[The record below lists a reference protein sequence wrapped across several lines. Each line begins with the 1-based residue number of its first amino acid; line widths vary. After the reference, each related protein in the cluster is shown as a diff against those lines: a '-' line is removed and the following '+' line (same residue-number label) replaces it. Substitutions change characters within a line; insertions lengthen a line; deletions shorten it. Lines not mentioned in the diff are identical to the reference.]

1 MAVYVNNITLNTG
14 EYFSRDF
21 YLDNIDGTPLDL
33 TGYTAAS
40 QMRKHPESVK
50 QTADFNVGFI
60 DRANGRIRV
69 SLATTTTRLVK
80 PGRYVWDVMFTEG
93 QGPSSNAGVWSTL
106 DANNSGSY
114 RGFTINA
121 WSSFMNTYAYSRVPQ
136 SGSLSSQPDPYGV
149 KTDSYVVNFP
159 YTGAYQ
165 IEAAADNVGTVTIN
179 NTTFNAVH
187 YGDTNVGVGSISLE
201 KGNHTVTL
209 TQQNTQ
215 SSTDNFAENP
225 VGLAVSITY
234 IGGTAPGKKSIVIEG
249 NVLATPDITP
259 TCVKTD
265 YTYDR
270 LGIIVEAPGVG
281 QSDQSNPAATGHDNI
296 GINDI
301 TDYGVVHMGV
311 NFNQCS
317 TFDIGSSVTR
327 DLLEDSSSLEKINQY
342 LQLGGVIWLNTEWWG
357 GSASGRACSDRSNIN
372 AMLTLLGTEIR
383 TSVDQGFVGNADRS
397 SEVSV
402 INSGFPLTENHNASV
417 IFTGGTPVYTIESG
431 TKVVGAYEK
440 IGQGILFVQGDSNI
454 FPGPAYPETYYNALR
469 SLVLNS

>member
-40 QMRKHPESVK
+40 QMRKHPESVNA
-50 QTADFNVGFI
+50 TADFNVGFI

-80 PGRYVWDVMFTEG
+80 PGRYVWDVMFTD
-93 QGPSSNAGVWSTL
+93 SSN
-106 DANNSGSY
+106 
-114 RGFTINA
+114 
-121 WSSFMNTYAYSRVPQ
+121 
-136 SGSLSSQPDPYGV
+136 
-149 KTDSYVVNFP
+149 
-159 YTGAYQ
+159 
-165 IEAAADNVGTVTIN
+165 
-179 NTTFNAVH
+179 
-187 YGDTNVGVGSISLE
+187 
-201 KGNHTVTL
+201 
-209 TQQNTQ
+209 
-215 SSTDNFAENP
+215 
-225 VGLAVSITY
+225 
-234 IGGTAPGKKSIVIEG
+234 KKSIVIEG

-259 TCVKTD
+259 SCVKTD

-270 LGIIVEAPGVG
+270 LGVIIESSSKAGSAPAV
-281 QSDQSNPAATGHDNI
+281 TGHDNI

-317 TFDIGSSVTR
+317 TFDVGGSTTR
-327 DLLEDSSSLEKINQY
+327 DLLEDASSLEKINQY
-342 LQLGGVIWLNTEWWG
+342 LQLGGVVWFNTEWWG
-357 GSASGRACSDRSNIN
+357 GSASGRACSDRDNIN

-383 TSVDQGFVGNADRS
+383 TTVDQGFVGNADRS

-431 TKVVGAYEK
+431 TKVLSTYEK

-454 FPGPAYPETYYNALR
+454 FPGPAYPENYYNALR
-469 SLVLNS
+469 ALVLNS

>member
-179 NTTFNAVH
+179 NTTFNAVN
-187 YGDTNVGVGSISLE
+187 YNDTNVGVGSISLE

-215 SSTDNFAENP
+215 SGSDNFADNP

-249 NVLATPDITP
+249 NVLATQDITP
-259 TCVKTD
+259 SCVVTVYAND
-265 YTYDR
+265 EV
-270 LGIIVEAPGVG
+270 GIINESGSG
-281 QSDQSNPAATGHDNI
+281 GISLSN
-296 GINDI
+296 IN
-301 TDYGVVHMGV
+301 DYGVVHIGV
-311 NFNQCS
+311 NFNECS
-317 TFDIGSSVTR
+317 KFDIGSSTTR
-327 DLLEDSSSLEKINQY
+327 DMLEDATQRQ
-342 LQLGGVIWLNTEWWG
+342 QLIDYMSIGGVVWLNVEWWN
-357 GSASGRACSDRSNIN
+357 GSAAERACSDRSNIN

-383 TSVDQGFVGNADRS
+383 AIDDDGILSSTRS
-397 SEVSV
+397 TETSV
-402 INSGFPLTENHNASV
+402 INSNFPATQSQDASV
-417 IFTGGTPVYTIESG
+417 IFSGGTPVFVDGARTV
-431 TKVVGAYEK
+431 TAYEK
-440 IGQGILFVQGDSNI
+440 IGQGILYVSGDSNT
-454 FPGPAYPETYYNALR
+454 FSGPSYPENYYNALR
-469 SLVLNS
+469 ALVLNS

>member
-1 MAVYVNNITLNTG
+1 MAVYVNNITINTG

-21 YLDNIDGTPLDL
+21 YLDNIDGTPLNL

-40 QMRKHPESVK
+40 QIRKHPESVNA
-50 QTADFNVGFI
+50 TANFKVGFI
-60 DRANGRIRV
+60 DRTNGRIRV

-80 PGRYVWDVMFTEG
+80 PGRYVWDMMFTEAP
-93 QGPSSNAGVWSTL
+93 GPSSNAGVWSTL

-114 RGFTINA
+114 RGFTISA

-136 SGSLSSQPDPYGV
+136 SGLLSSQPDPYGV

-179 NTTFNAVH
+179 NTTFNAVN
-187 YGDTNVGVGSISLE
+187 YNDTNVGVGSISLT

-215 SSTDNFAENP
+215 ALSDNFSDNP

-234 IGGTAPGKKSIVIEG
+234 IGGTSPGKKSIVIEG

-259 TCVKTD
+259 SCVKTD

-270 LGIIVEAPGVG
+270 LGVIIETSGDAGSAPAV
-281 QSDQSNPAATGHDNI
+281 TGHDNI

-317 TFDIGSSVTR
+317 KFDIGGSTTR
-327 DLLEDSSSLEKINQY
+327 DLLEDASSLEKINQY
-342 LQLGGVIWLNTEWWG
+342 LQLGGVVWFNTEWWG
-357 GSASGRACSDRSNIN
+357 GSASGRACSDRDNIN

-383 TSVDQGFVGNADRS
+383 TTVDQGFVGNADRS

-431 TKVVGAYEK
+431 TKVLSTYEK

>member
-80 PGRYVWDVMFTEG
+80 PGRYVWDVMFTD
-93 QGPSSNAGVWSTL
+93 SSN
-106 DANNSGSY
+106 
-114 RGFTINA
+114 
-121 WSSFMNTYAYSRVPQ
+121 
-136 SGSLSSQPDPYGV
+136 
-149 KTDSYVVNFP
+149 
-159 YTGAYQ
+159 
-165 IEAAADNVGTVTIN
+165 
-179 NTTFNAVH
+179 
-187 YGDTNVGVGSISLE
+187 
-201 KGNHTVTL
+201 
-209 TQQNTQ
+209 
-215 SSTDNFAENP
+215 
-225 VGLAVSITY
+225 
-234 IGGTAPGKKSIVIEG
+234 KKSIVIEG
-249 NVLATPDITP
+249 NVLATQDITP
-259 TCVKTD
+259 SCVITV
-265 YTYDR
+265 YANEEV
-270 LGIIVEAPGVG
+270 GIIEETSGTPSGV
-281 QSDQSNPAATGHDNI
+281 S
-296 GINDI
+296 INDI
-301 TDYGVVHMGV
+301 SDYGVIHIGV

-317 TFDIGSSVTR
+317 TFDIGSSTTR
-327 DLLEDSSSLEKINQY
+327 DMLEDATQRQ
-342 LQLGGVIWLNTEWWG
+342 QLIDYMNVGGVVWFNAEWWG
-357 GSASGRACSDRSNIN
+357 GSASGRACSDRDNIN

-383 TSVDQGFVGNADRS
+383 TTVDQGFVGNADRS

-431 TKVVGAYEK
+431 TKVLSTYEK

>member
-21 YLDNIDGTPLDL
+21 YLDSIDGTPLDL

-40 QMRKHPESVK
+40 QMRKHPESVNA
-50 QTADFNVGFI
+50 TADFNVGFI

-80 PGRYVWDVMFTEG
+80 PGRYVWDVMFTD
-93 QGPSSNAGVWSTL
+93 SSN
-106 DANNSGSY
+106 
-114 RGFTINA
+114 
-121 WSSFMNTYAYSRVPQ
+121 
-136 SGSLSSQPDPYGV
+136 
-149 KTDSYVVNFP
+149 
-159 YTGAYQ
+159 
-165 IEAAADNVGTVTIN
+165 
-179 NTTFNAVH
+179 
-187 YGDTNVGVGSISLE
+187 
-201 KGNHTVTL
+201 
-209 TQQNTQ
+209 
-215 SSTDNFAENP
+215 
-225 VGLAVSITY
+225 
-234 IGGTAPGKKSIVIEG
+234 KKSIVIEG

-259 TCVKTD
+259 SCVKTD

-281 QSDQSNPAATGHDNI
+281 QSDQSNPAASGHDNI

-357 GSASGRACSDRSNIN
+357 SSASGRACSDRDNIN

-402 INSGFPLTENHNASV
+402 INSGFPLTENHNATV

-469 SLVLNS
+469 ALVLNS

>member
-1 MAVYVNNITLNTG
+1 MAVYVNNITVDTG
-14 EYFSRDF
+14 TNFYREF
-21 YLDNIDGTPLDL
+21 YLDSVDGTPLDL
-33 TGYTAAS
+33 TGYTAKS
-40 QMRKHPESVK
+40 EVRKHPQSVG
-50 QTADFNVGFI
+50 A
-60 DRANGRIRV
+60 
-69 SLATTTTRLVK
+69 ATTFSVSFVDRSNGLIRLSLNRKETVKLK
-80 PGRYVWDVMFTEG
+80 PGRYVYDVMFTEG

-179 NTTFNAVH
+179 NTTFNAVN

-215 SSTDNFAENP
+215 SGSDNFADNP

-249 NVLATPDITP
+249 NVLATQDITP
-259 TCVKTD
+259 SCVVTS
-265 YTYDR
+265 YANEEV
-270 LGIIVEAPGVG
+270 GIIEETSGTPSGV
-281 QSDQSNPAATGHDNI
+281 S
-296 GINDI
+296 INDI
-301 TDYGVVHMGV
+301 RNYGVIHIGV

-317 TFDIGSSVTR
+317 KFNIGSSTTR
-327 DLLEDSSSLEKINQY
+327 DMLEDATQRQELIDYMSM
-342 LQLGGVIWLNTEWWG
+342 GGVVWLNVEWWN
-357 GSASGRACSDRSNIN
+357 GSANGDGCSNRDNIN

-383 TSVDQGFVGNADRS
+383 TNSDSTTQGSARS
-397 SEVSV
+397 TETSV
-402 INSGFPLTENHNASV
+402 INSNFPATQSNNASV
-417 IFTGGTPVYTIESG
+417 VFTGGTPVFVDGSDIIT
-431 TKVVGAYEK
+431 TYEK
-440 IGQGILFVQGDSNI
+440 IGNGILYVSGDSNT
-454 FPGPAYPETYYNALR
+454 FNGPSYPENYYNALR

>member
-80 PGRYVWDVMFTEG
+80 PGRYVWDVMFTD
-93 QGPSSNAGVWSTL
+93 SSN
-106 DANNSGSY
+106 
-114 RGFTINA
+114 
-121 WSSFMNTYAYSRVPQ
+121 
-136 SGSLSSQPDPYGV
+136 
-149 KTDSYVVNFP
+149 
-159 YTGAYQ
+159 
-165 IEAAADNVGTVTIN
+165 
-179 NTTFNAVH
+179 
-187 YGDTNVGVGSISLE
+187 
-201 KGNHTVTL
+201 
-209 TQQNTQ
+209 
-215 SSTDNFAENP
+215 
-225 VGLAVSITY
+225 
-234 IGGTAPGKKSIVIEG
+234 KKSIVIEG

-259 TCVKTD
+259 SCVKTD

-270 LGIIVEAPGVG
+270 LGVIIEGNPVG
-281 QSDQSNPAATGHDNI
+281 GHDNI

-311 NFNQCS
+311 NFNECS
-317 TFDIGSSVTR
+317 TFDAGSSVTR
-327 DLLEDSSSLEKINQY
+327 DLLEDASSLEKINQY
-342 LQLGGVIWLNTEWWG
+342 IQLGGVVWFNTEWWG
-357 GSASGRACSDRSNIN
+357 NSPAGRACSDRSNIN

-431 TKVVGAYEK
+431 TKVLSTYEK

>member
-21 YLDNIDGTPLDL
+21 YLDTINGTPLNL
-33 TGYTAAS
+33 SGYTAAS
-40 QMRKHPESVK
+40 QMRKHPESVNA
-50 QTADFNVGFI
+50 TADFNVGFI

-80 PGRYVWDVMFTEG
+80 PGRYVWDMMFTEAPG
-93 QGPSSNAGVWSTL
+93 SSSNAGVWSTL

-114 RGFTINA
+114 RGFTISA

-179 NTTFNAVH
+179 STTFNAVN
-187 YGDTNVGVGSISLE
+187 YSDTNVGVGSISLS

-215 SSTDNFAENP
+215 SGTDNFADNP

-234 IGGTAPGKKSIVIEG
+234 IGGTSPGKKSIVIEG

-270 LGIIVEAPGVG
+270 LGVIIETSSAAG
-281 QSDQSNPAATGHDNI
+281 SSPAVSGHDNI
-296 GINDI
+296 GIDDI

-317 TFDIGSSVTR
+317 MFDAGSSTTR
-327 DLLEDSSSLEKINQY
+327 DLLEDASSLSKINSYIQA
-342 LQLGGVIWLNTEWWG
+342 GGVIWLNTEWWNG
-357 GSASGRACSDRSNIN
+357 AATGRSCSDRDNIN

-383 TSVDQGFVGNADRS
+383 TTVDQAFIGNADRS
-397 SEVSV
+397 SEVSI

-431 TKVVGAYEK
+431 NKVLSTYEK

>member
-21 YLDNIDGTPLDL
+21 YLDSIDGTPLDL

-136 SGSLSSQPDPYGV
+136 SGLLSSQPDPYGV
-149 KTDSYVVNFP
+149 KTDSYTVNFP

-179 NTTFNAVH
+179 NTTFNAVN
-187 YGDTNVGVGSISLE
+187 YNDTNVGVGSISLE

-215 SSTDNFAENP
+215 SGSDNFADNP
-225 VGLAVSITY
+225 VGIAVSITY

-249 NVLATPDITP
+249 NILVSPDITP
-259 TCVKTD
+259 QCIITS
-265 YTYDR
+265 YTNESIGAISEDSNHDS
-270 LGIIVEAPGVG
+270 GIGSGLTQTTI
-281 QSDQSNPAATGHDNI
+281 DQI
-296 GINDI
+296 GE
-301 TDYGVVHMGV
+301 YGVVAFGHYSNDCV
-311 NFNQCS
+311 NLPGLTTKFQDS
-317 TFDIGSSVTR
+317 TYMADIQS
-327 DLLEDSSSLEKINQY
+327 Y
-342 LQLGGVIWLNTEWWG
+342 LAMGGVVLYIGEYGGCGITDEHNTRLG
-357 GSASGRACSDRSNIN
+357 
-372 AMLTLLGTEIR
+372 LLGTSMR
-383 TSVDQGFVGNADRS
+383 LLNVTSGSNVNATLQLTNSAAASFPATWNHSAVGQI
-397 SEVSV
+397 EL
-402 INSGFPLTENHNASV
+402 NSGTALYGLNQSTV
-417 IFTGGTPVYTIESG
+417 TV
-431 TKVVGAYEK
+431 AYEK
-440 IGQGILFVQGDSNI
+440 IGVGAIVLVADSNGSSKT
-454 FPGPAYPETYYNALR
+454 PQNHYDGLR
-469 SLVLNS
+469 ELIISG

>member
-179 NTTFNAVH
+179 NTTFNAVN

-215 SSTDNFAENP
+215 SGSDNFADNP

-249 NVLATPDITP
+249 NILVSPDITP
-259 TCVKTD
+259 QCVKTI
-265 YTYDR
+265 YDKKW
-270 LGIIVEAPGVG
+270 GAIT
-281 QSDQSNPAATGHDNI
+281 SDAGSGGDQPLRAATGIEVATIDTL
-296 GINDI
+296 D
-301 TDYGVVHMGV
+301 TYGVVIFGYHNDCGNIPNTLATV
-311 NFNQCS
+311 QANI
-317 TFDIGSSVTR
+317 D
-327 DLLEDSSSLEKINQY
+327 KINQY
-342 LQLGGVIWLNTEWWG
+342 IDLGGVVWFRGEHTSCGNQTQSNQVLAELGTVMRLTDP
-357 GSASGRACSDRSNIN
+357 GSAEAGGAQN
-372 AMLTLLGTEIR
+372 LTKA
-383 TSVDQGFVGNADRS
+383 TSS
-397 SEVSV
+397 
-402 INSGFPLTENHNASV
+402 PLMPEMTSNASNYV
-417 IFTGGTPVYTIESG
+417 ELNGANGLYKFGSGYTA
-431 TKVVGAYEK
+431 AYEK
-440 IGQGILFVQGDSNI
+440 IGNGVVFVQSDVDGSWQTPSDELYEGI
-454 FPGPAYPETYYNALR
+454 R
-469 SLVLNS
+469 DLVISGNYSYS

>member
-1 MAVYVNNITLNTG
+1 MAVYVNNITINTG

-21 YLDNIDGTPLDL
+21 YLDSIDGTPLDL

-69 SLATTTTRLVK
+69 SLATTTTRLIK
-80 PGRYVWDVMFTEG
+80 PGRYVWDVMFTEE

-106 DANNSGSY
+106 EANNSGSY
-114 RGFTINA
+114 RGFTHIA

-136 SGSLSSQPDPYGV
+136 SGLLSSDSDPYGV

-179 NTTFNAVH
+179 NTTFNAVN
-187 YGDTNVGVGSISLE
+187 YNDTNVGVGSISLE

-209 TQQNTQ
+209 TQQNTK
-215 SSTDNFAENP
+215 SSTDNFTENP

-249 NVLATPDITP
+249 NVLATEDISDV
-259 TCVKTD
+259 CVKTQ

-270 LGIIVEAPGVG
+270 LGVIVEAPAL
-281 QSDQSNPAATGHDNI
+281 DQLDGSNPDVTGHDNI

-317 TFDIGSSVTR
+317 TFDIGGSVTR
-327 DLLEDSSSLEKINQY
+327 DLLEDASSLEKINQY
-342 LQLGGVIWLNTEWWG
+342 IQSGGVVWFNFEWWN
-357 GSASGRACSDRSNIN
+357 GSPGERACSDKANIN

-383 TSVDQGFVGNADRS
+383 ASVDQGFVGNADRS
-397 SEVSV
+397 TEPSVVASE
-402 INSGFPLTENHNASV
+402 FPLTENHDASV

-431 TKVVGAYEK
+431 NKVLSTYEK
-440 IGQGILFVQGDSNI
+440 IGNGILFVQGDSNI
-454 FPGPAYPETYYNALR
+454 FSGPAYPETYYNALR
-469 SLVLNS
+469 ALVLNS

>member
-21 YLDNIDGTPLDL
+21 YLDSIDGTPLDL

-69 SLATTTTRLVK
+69 SLATTSTRLIK
-80 PGRYVWDVMFTEG
+80 PGRYVWDVMFTD
-93 QGPSSNAGVWSTL
+93 SSN
-106 DANNSGSY
+106 
-114 RGFTINA
+114 
-121 WSSFMNTYAYSRVPQ
+121 
-136 SGSLSSQPDPYGV
+136 
-149 KTDSYVVNFP
+149 
-159 YTGAYQ
+159 
-165 IEAAADNVGTVTIN
+165 
-179 NTTFNAVH
+179 
-187 YGDTNVGVGSISLE
+187 
-201 KGNHTVTL
+201 
-209 TQQNTQ
+209 
-215 SSTDNFAENP
+215 
-225 VGLAVSITY
+225 
-234 IGGTAPGKKSIVIEG
+234 KKSIVIEG

-259 TCVKTD
+259 SCVKTD

-270 LGIIVEAPGVG
+270 LGVIIETSSDAGSAPAV
-281 QSDQSNPAATGHDNI
+281 SGHDNI
-296 GINDI
+296 GIDDI

-317 TFDIGSSVTR
+317 HFDAGSSTTR
-327 DLLEDSSSLEKINQY
+327 DLLEDASSLEKINQY
-342 LQLGGVIWLNTEWWG
+342 LQLGGVIWLNTEWWN
-357 GSASGRACSDRSNIN
+357 GSATGRSCSDRDNIN

-383 TSVDQGFVGNADRS
+383 TTADQPFVGNADRS

-431 TKVVGAYEK
+431 TKVLSTYEK

>member
-21 YLDNIDGTPLDL
+21 YLDSIDGTPLNL
-33 TGYTAAS
+33 SGYTAAS
-40 QMRKHPESVK
+40 QMRKHPESLNA
-50 QTADFNVGFI
+50 TADFKVGFI

-80 PGRYVWDVMFTEG
+80 PGRYVWDLMFTEANS
-93 QGPSSNAGVWSTL
+93 QTDVGVWSTL
-106 DANNSGSY
+106 EANNPGSY

-136 SGSLSSQPDPYGV
+136 SGLLSSQSDPYGV
-149 KTDSYVVNFP
+149 KQDSYTVFFP
-159 YTGAYQ
+159 YDGVYQ
-165 IEAAADNVGTVTIN
+165 IDAAADNVGSVTIDS
-179 NTTFNAVH
+179 TTFNAAA
-187 YGDTNVGVGSISLE
+187 YGTSNVGVGTISLTR
-201 KGNHTVTL
+201 GNHTVAL
-209 TQQNTQ
+209 SQQNTQ
-215 SSTDNFAENP
+215 SGTDNFADNP
-225 VGLAVSITY
+225 VGLAVSISY
-234 IGGTAPGKKSIVIEG
+234 VGGTGYGKKSIVIEG

-259 TCVKTD
+259 SCVKTE

-270 LGIIVEAPGVG
+270 LGVIIESSSVAGSAPAV
-281 QSDQSNPAATGHDNI
+281 TGHDNI

-317 TFDIGSSVTR
+317 TFDTGSSTTR
-327 DLLEDSSSLEKINQY
+327 DLLEDASSLEKINQY

-357 GSASGRACSDRSNIN
+357 GAASGRACSDRSNIN

-417 IFTGGTPVYTIESG
+417 IFTGGTPVYTIENG